1 MKIMFFLSFF
11 KFSEFY
17 LNGLSLG
24 QRPKETK
31 QSFEFQLF
39 FYFFFPYFPR
49 SLLGWGYLYVVV
61 VVSGDS
67 LFIKNGKSLYNK
79 KMPK

>member
-49 SLLGWGYLYVVV
+49 SLLG
-61 VVSGDS
+61 
-67 LFIKNGKSLYNK
+67 
-79 KMPK
+79 

>member
-11 KFSEFY
+11 
-17 LNGLSLG
+17 LSSQNSILMDWVLVSD
-24 QRPKETK
+24 QKRQNKA
-31 QSFEFQLF
+31 SNFNYF

-67 LFIKNGKSLYNK
+67 LFIKNGKISEQ
-79 KMPK
+79 

>member
-39 FYFFFPYFPR
+39 FLFFLPIFSAEFVGLR
-49 SLLGWGYLYVVV
+49 ILICC
-61 VVSGDS
+61 SG
-67 LFIKNGKSLYNK
+67 GVR
-79 KMPK
+79 